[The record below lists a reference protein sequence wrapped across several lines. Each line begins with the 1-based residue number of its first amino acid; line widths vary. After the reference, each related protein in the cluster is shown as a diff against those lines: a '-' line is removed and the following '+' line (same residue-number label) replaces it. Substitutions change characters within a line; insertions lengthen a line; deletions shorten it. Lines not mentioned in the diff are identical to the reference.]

1 MLLCVLGYDCIVLH
15 LRKLVEVGVAV
26 VGLVFGIVPVLVM
39 AAVAIVV
46 VAVVVATVVVA
57 VVAVVAAVVVVDDEV
72 AAVLLVVV
80 LQFEQG
86 SSSLLFEGADVDAD
100 ADADFVGFDVADV
113 EVRVN
118 VYERC
123 CWDRW

>member
-1 MLLCVLGYDCIVLH
+1 MLLCVLGYDCIVLR

-57 VVAVVAAVVVVDDEV
+57 VVVVVAVAVVVVVDGEV

-100 ADADFVGFDVADV
+100 ADFVGFDVADV